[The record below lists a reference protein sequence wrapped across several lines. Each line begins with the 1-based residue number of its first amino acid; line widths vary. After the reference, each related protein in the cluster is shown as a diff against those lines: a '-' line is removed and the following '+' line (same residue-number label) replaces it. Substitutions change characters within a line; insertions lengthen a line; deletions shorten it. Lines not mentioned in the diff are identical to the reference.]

1 MQIHGHV
8 RRWRS
13 AAFALLMVAGTT
25 AVARAET
32 WRVDPSHSKVSFK
45 IRHLMISNVEGRFTK
60 FDASIQGDPGK
71 PESAVVMA
79 TIDASSINTDDP
91 KRDDHLRSP
100 DFFEVAKYPTITFK
114 SKAIRNWKESSFE
127 VVGDLTMHGVTKEV
141 VLAVTDLTP
150 EIKDPWGNAKRGMT
164 ATATLDRTDYG
175 IVWNKALEAGGVTV
189 GNDVKITIE
198 LEIKKDKDS

>member
-60 FDASIQGDPGK
+60 FDASIQGDPCPTSPTGLAFCANSLSLL
-71 PESAVVMA
+71 ECSHGNWSARSC
-79 TIDASSINTDDP
+79 SSCST
-91 KRDDHLRSP
+91 S
-100 DFFEVAKYPTITFK
+100 A
-114 SKAIRNWKESSFE
+114 
-127 VVGDLTMHGVTKEV
+127 DLTSSC
-141 VLAVTDLTP
+141 AP
-150 EIKDPWGNAKRGMT
+150 
-164 ATATLDRTDYG
+164 
-175 IVWNKALEAGGVTV
+175 
-189 GNDVKITIE
+189 
-198 LEIKKDKDS
+198 